1 MQLVPILLPAGAE
14 QALEQ
19 VAATGAHARERKRAQ
34 AVLSHSR
41 GLRLGQLA
49 VAYAVDR
56 DTVRAWLTRFER
68 GGVAALAEGARA
80 GRPRKL
86 GPAAQKK

>member
-1 MQLVPILLPAGAE
+1 MKLAPIVLTVAE
-14 QALEQ
+14 VQALERA
-19 VAATGAHARERKRAQ
+19 AATGAHARERKRAQ

-41 GLRLGQLA
+41 GLTLTQLA
-49 VAYAVDR
+49 AAYAADR
-56 DTVRAWLTRFER
+56 DTVRAWLTRFEH

>member
-1 MQLVPILLPAGAE
+1 MKLAPLFLPAGAE

-19 VAATGAHARERKRAQ
+19 TAATGAHARERKRAQ

-41 GLRLGQLA
+41 GLSLDQLA
-49 VAYAVDR
+49 VAYAVGR

-68 GGVAALAEGARA
+68 GGVAALAEGPRA

-86 GPAAQKK
+86 GPAAEKK

>member
-1 MQLVPILLPAGAE
+1 MKLAPIFLPAGAK

-19 VAATGAHARERKRAQ
+19 AAASGAHARARKRAQ

-41 GLRLGQLA
+41 GLSLDQLA
-49 VAYAVDR
+49 SAYAVGR
-56 DTVRAWLTRFER
+56 DTVRAWLTRFEQ
-68 GGVAALAEGARA
+68 GGVAALAEGQRT

-86 GPAAQKK
+86 DPATQKK

>member
-1 MQLVPILLPAGAE
+1 MKLAPIVLTAAE
-14 QALEQ
+14 VHTLEQ

-41 GLRLGQLA
+41 GLTLPQLA
-49 VAYAVDR
+49 AAYAADR
-56 DTVRAWLTRFER
+56 DTVRAWLTRFEH
-68 GGVAALAEGARA
+68 GGAAALAEGARS

-86 GPAAQKK
+86 APGTQKK